1 MNLSKEYLNIMQ
13 AKSESAF
20 VKNTTS
26 ADLWQLLAGLLNYPI
41 IIKTGVY
48 PSSAGFVID
57 NETDL
62 KAFVYALLHDDD
74 EE

>member
-1 MNLSKEYLNIMQ
+1 MNLSKEYLSIMK
-13 AKSESAF
+13 ARPESAF

-26 ADLWQLLAGLLNYPI
+26 SDLWQLLAGLSNYPI

-48 PSSAGFVID
+48 PASAGFVIE

-62 KAFVYALLHDDD
+62 KAFVYALLHD